1 MEQDDVGF
9 KWSLSAFNKHLK
21 NVGGIDIDLIWSRIY
36 DIIIKSIIAGENHV
50 FDAIKK
56 TCIHRTNC
64 FEVFG
69 YDILIDSNLK
79 PWLMEI
85 NLSPSLACDSPL
97 DMEIKGNLL
106 TDTLNLVGLKQF
118 DRKKEKENIVKNRMK
133 SYNNRGKDMNK

>member
-1 MEQDDVGF
+1 VEQDDVGF